1 MGFGR
6 SRIVAL
12 LTALTALL
20 AVAVPAASAQTS
32 GWQAG
37 PQAAGD
43 NTYTGYVDTPS
54 SGATVPGSGQFTVS
68 GWVVDTTAQGW
79 AGIDNVQVW
88 LGTMDGGG
96 TMLANAGFAQNRP
109 DVAAVTGNPFF
120 ANSGFGAVV
129 NGSSV
134 PAGSQTLNV
143 YAHTPSKGW
152 WYKSVPVTG
161 GGSGTGTGTTAP
173 PSGAAPVLV
182 VINPTENQ
190 EVSTKSD
197 YTITGT
203 VSDPAHIDS
212 IEIWINGERNASG
225 AQMLGTT
232 TPNSDGSWSLS
243 FTPTHYPSI
252 HSNLFVYAH
261 NKANGLE
268 TMVTR
273 AFNIVDK

>member
-12 LTALTALL
+12 LTAVAALL
-20 AVAVPAASAQTS
+20 AVAVPAASAQSS

-37 PQAAGD
+37 PGAMGD
-43 NTYTGYVDTPS
+43 NTYEGFVDTPS
-54 SGATVPGSGQFTVS
+54 SGATVPGSGQFPVM
-68 GWVVDTTAQGW
+68 GWFVDTSAQGW
-79 AGIDNVQVW
+79 AGADDVQIW

-96 TMLANAGFAQNRP
+96 SLLAKALFAQNRP
-109 DVAAVTGNPFF
+109 DVAAATGNPFF
-120 ANSGFGAVV
+120 ASSGFSAEV

-134 PAGSQTLNV
+134 PAGSQTINV
-143 YAHTPSKGW
+143 YAHTPAKGW

-161 GGSGTGTGTTAP
+161 GGSGTGTTAP
-173 PSGAAPVLV
+173 PSSGAPVLV
-182 VINPTENQ
+182 VVNPTENQ
-190 EVSTKSD
+190 EVSTKSN

-203 VSDPAHIDS
+203 VSDPANIDR

-225 AQMLGTT
+225 AQLLGTT
-232 TPNSDGSWSLS
+232 TPNSDGSWSLT
-243 FTPTHYPSI
+243 FVPTHYPSI

-268 TMVTR
+268 TLVTR